1 MIELR
6 KDQYW
11 LEWINAGRLPFSLAL
26 QSGEDVVSLISY
38 SPSAHPPV
46 LRRIQPFRIEDNGEQ
61 DRTWL
66 GSVRGGGDEIGD

>member
-1 MIELR
+1 MVELR
-6 KDQYW
+6 RDQHW
-11 LEWINAGRLPFSLAL
+11 LESINAGRLPFSLAL
-26 QSGEDVVSLISY
+26 QSGEDVVSFS
-38 SPSAHPPV
+38 SWSVGVHPPV